1 MYLHQSTLNLHCQFE
16 PKAGPTR
23 GGTVVTINGTDLGAR
38 RVDIVVVMING
49 VNCTIRSYTPGV
61 S

>member
-1 MYLHQSTLNLHCQFE
+1 MYLQFK

-23 GGTVVTINGTDLGAR
+23 GGTKVTINGTNLGAR
-38 RVDIVVVMING
+38 REDIVRVMIDG
-49 VNCTIRSYTPGV
+49 VNCNVSDYAPGV

>member
-1 MYLHQSTLNLHCQFE
+1 MIYTFHFQFE

-23 GGTVVTINGTDLGAR
+23 GGTKMTINGTNLGASR
-38 RVDIVVVMING
+38 QDIVRVMIDG
-49 VNCTIRSYTPGV
+49 VPCNVSDYAPGI

>member
-1 MYLHQSTLNLHCQFE
+1 MMTCCTFHLQFE

-23 GGTVVTINGTDLGAR
+23 GGTMVTINGTNLGAR
-38 RVDIVVVMING
+38 REDIVRVMIDG
-49 VNCTIRSYTPGV
+49 VNCNVSDYAPGV